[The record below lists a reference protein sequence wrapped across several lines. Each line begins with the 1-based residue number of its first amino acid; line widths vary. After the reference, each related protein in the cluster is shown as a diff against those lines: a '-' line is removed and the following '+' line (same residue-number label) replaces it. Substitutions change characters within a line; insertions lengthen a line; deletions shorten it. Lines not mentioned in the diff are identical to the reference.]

1 MNYYSK
7 YSQTSA
13 VLVKSISIVHH
24 GYAVSARV
32 TQSHLAFC
40 SLYTLGHRTTWA
52 LLPWSTAAL
61 SWLGPAQR
69 ILNIKVGLLAE
80 ISVGATSC
88 NLIKKGRKSQLS
100 DLTRPQ
106 LVLPSL
112 SLLSLRV
119 FRLFPLDTDI
129 CIFASLQSST
139 AIIIRTS
146 PRKGPALSFLW
157 NSQFPGQF
165 YYKTF

>member
-1 MNYYSK
+1 M
-7 YSQTSA
+7 
-13 VLVKSISIVHH
+13 LVKSISIVHH

-80 ISVGATSC
+80 IAAEILVGATSC

-119 FRLFPLDTDI
+119 VRLFPLDTDI

-146 PRKGPALSFLW
+146 PRKGPALSFLL
-157 NSQFPGQF
+157 NL
-165 YYKTF
+165 